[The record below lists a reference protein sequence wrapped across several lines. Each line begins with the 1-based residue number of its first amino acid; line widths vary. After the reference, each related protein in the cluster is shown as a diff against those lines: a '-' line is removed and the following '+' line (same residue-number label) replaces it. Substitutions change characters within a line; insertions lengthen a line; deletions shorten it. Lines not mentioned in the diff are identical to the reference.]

1 MTKTHYFYIGYGL
14 LCLLGITSP
23 LLNPWEGATTV
34 WDRLYLKFYGVSPYG
49 GFSLLSFLFYSI
61 IYTGFLYQFQLFLTD
76 YLSGRFYY
84 TAIRYQSLARWF
96 IHLGWQMSYK
106 AACFLVVLATVTVLI
121 GLALGDSP
129 ELTVSVLSNLTV
141 IQLLIQFLLNGWL
154 QLMNGL
160 MIVFI
165 TAWVFKEPS
174 YNLIAMGLLTIAA
187 LPVLNAGG
195 WLPAGLNS
203 TAYLSGQ
210 WEDLILI
217 TMKLVV
223 YLLIQLV
230 VIAVLFKRKNI
241 AFY

>member
-1 MTKTHYFYIGYGL
+1 MAKTRYFYIGYGL
-14 LCLLGITSP
+14 LCLLGIATP

-61 IYTGFLYQFQLFLTD
+61 IYMGFLYQFQLFITD

-84 TAIRYQSLARWF
+84 TAIRYRSLTRWF
-96 IHLGWQMSYK
+96 IRLGWQMSCK
-106 AACFLVVLATVTVLI
+106 AAWFLVVLAAATVLI
-121 GLALGDSP
+121 GLTLGDSLEP
-129 ELTVSVLSNLTV
+129 RVTVLSGMPLA
-141 IQLLIQFLLNGWL
+141 QLWVHFFLNGWL
-154 QLMNGL
+154 QLMNGVL
-160 MIVFI
+160 IVFI
-165 TAWVFKEPS
+165 TAWLFKEPY
-174 YNLIAMGLLTIAA
+174 YNLMVLGLLVIAA

-217 TMKLVV
+217 TVKLVV
-223 YLLIQLV
+223 YLLIELM
-230 VIAVLFKRKNI
+230 VISVLFRKKDI